1 LFVGFALS
9 LAASVYVTV
18 VVEARD
24 FPLPVF
30 KALLTSVVTPLT
42 DDSAPLIWLV
52 TESPNKFPNS
62 SRN

>member
-9 LAASVYVTV
+9 FAASVYVTV

-30 KALLTSVVTPLT
+30 KALFTSVVTPFT
-42 DDSAPLIWLV
+42 DDSAPLI
-52 TESPNKFPNS
+52 
-62 SRN
+62 